1 MTTTTTLE
9 TTNPDP
15 QTNVT
20 RARAWACD
28 LALIGG
34 VSAGA
39 LPLLLGASATFAI
52 VAALASAA
60 IGAAIGSAAPLLLN
74 RRVRRVPVLLLLG
87 AGAGLGAN
95 WGAAS
100 AAIAALAT
108 GETWWAYAAQLGA
121 TAGLAL
127 LGAFWM
133 PAVLLRARGRST
145 VPAILAALALCP
157 AIATYLAIVY

>member
-1 MTTTTTLE
+1 MTSNTHLE
-9 TTNPDP
+9 TIPDP

-20 RARAWACD
+20 RARAWARD
-28 LALIGG
+28 LALIGA

-52 VAALASAA
+52 VASIASAL
-60 IGAAIGSAAPLLLN
+60 IGAAIGSAAPYLLN
-74 RRVRRVPVLLLLG
+74 RHVRRVPVLLLLG

-95 WGAAS
+95 WGAVS
-100 AAIAALAT
+100 ATVAALAT
-108 GETWWAYAAQLGA
+108 GEAGWRYAAQLGA

-145 VPAILAALALCP
+145 VPAILAALSLCP
-157 AIATYLAIVY
+157 AIAVYLALAY